1 VTNETQNDG
10 SPENPQ
16 LLNRLLTVF
25 MPHQTR
31 RMLSH
36 YKGGDHARFVHYTS
50 AEAALKI
57 IKSKRLWMRNTNCM
71 SDYREVQH
79 GFDILNRF
87 FSDAAK
93 RKAFTAAFDACA
105 PGAAVEAV
113 NLFVAAWKDI
123 RFNTYLAAISEHDDD
138 EDAHGRLSMWRAVG
152 GSRAAAS
159 VGLVLKVALPKEESS
174 PLNLFFSPVAY
185 LSEEDA
191 HKMLLEVIANVNAE
205 CEYLRALGHKT
216 IVNAIFGMLL
226 TGVVCLKHVGFR
238 EEREWRIIYAPKRSH
253 STLMEYSTEVI
264 SGVPQVVHK
273 IPLDAT
279 VSPSV
284 AHLDLARLF
293 DRLIIGPSAYPWPMY
308 EAFVPALNEAGI
320 ADADKRVWTSGIPI
334 RHA

>member
-1 VTNETQNDG
+1 VTNETHNDAN
-10 SPENPQ
+10 PENPE
-16 LLNRLLTVF
+16 LLKRLVTIF

-36 YKGGDHARFVHYTS
+36 YKGRDHARFVHYTS

-71 SDYREVQH
+71 ADSREVQH

-87 FSDAAK
+87 FSDRSRGK
-93 RKAFTAAFDACA
+93 EFTTSLDACA
-105 PGAAVEAV
+105 PGAALEAV
-113 NLFVAAWKDI
+113 NLFVEAWRDI
-123 RFNTYLAAISEHDDD
+123 RFNTYLSAISEHDDD
-138 EDAHGRLSMWRAVG
+138 EDAHGRLSMWRAFG
-152 GSRAAAS
+152 GSLAAAR
-159 VGLVLKVALPKEESS
+159 VGLVLTVALPKEESS

-185 LSEEDA
+185 LSEQDA
-191 HKMLLEVIANVNAE
+191 HKMLFEVIANVDAE
-205 CEYLRALGHKT
+205 RDYLSTLDHKI

-238 EEREWRIIYAPKRSH
+238 EEREWRVIYAPERSR
-253 STLMEYSTEVI
+253 SPLMEYSTEVI

-279 VSPSV
+279 VSPSI
-284 AHLDLARLF
+284 AHLDLACLF
-293 DRLIIGPSAYPWPMY
+293 DRLIIGPSPYPWPMH
-308 EAFVPALNEAGI
+308 EAFVSALKEAGI
-320 ADADKRVWTSGIPI
+320 ADADKRVWNSGIPI